1 MTNPSVG
8 LQSGWFPNTPQ
19 VPQQGLM
26 GGQPSQAPTVPS
38 LMNATPGD
46 WSQVAYQMAG
56 SPKQGGMYP
65 TVPVPATIPGTGG
78 GATTTSGSGSAI
90 GGTVLG
96 LLGSLAKNPSM
107 LNSALGGL
115 LGPTAAQT
123 AAIGPAADTAA
134 TGAVNDLIGQTAV
147 APITGDGLGA
157 AGGLMAGGDAALA
170 PVGVDAVSEL
180 PSVESAVNAGA
191 SDSGVLGTG
200 LSGAQALGAA
210 ALPLSLYGEI
220 SNYQSGATGT
230 DALGGAESGAALGTA
245 IMPGIGTAIGAVGGA
260 LAGALS
266 SVFGPGKVDPENAN
280 FNQYTQAYN
289 SAPAAQQAQVA
300 AGVQNP
306 YLPLA
311 GYFDLRSDQVK
322 GQNPIYSTYGRMGE
336 QSFTNDLIG
345 KVQQGQ
351 QSGITNSTQM
361 WNQVISPWINS
372 MGTWQ
377 DSNKNAMTA
386 LIQNMTGQIM
396 GGTYQQNF
404 KAVGGQ
410 TVFGNSASSAA
421 TPTVSLNKGLLN
433 GMSLY

>member
-1 MTNPSVG
+1 MNPQVG
-8 LQSGWFPNTPQ
+8 LQTGWFPNTPQ
-19 VPQQGLM
+19 IPQQGLM
-26 GGQPSQAPTVPS
+26 GNVLPQPAPS
-38 LMNATPGD
+38 LMNTQPGD

-56 SPKQGGMYP
+56 SPKQGGLYP
-65 TVPVPATIPGTGG
+65 SVAPPTAFPGTLGG
-78 GATTTSGSGSAI
+78 STTSGGSAL
-90 GGTVLG
+90 GGTALG
-96 LLGSLAKNPSM
+96 LLGALAKNPALLKSGVSGISG
-107 LNSALGGL
+107 LLGSDGISAGANAAATDTAATLGGMPVTSIAGSGGL
-115 LGPTAAQT
+115 LG
-123 AAIGPAADTAA
+123 AD
-134 TGAVNDLIGQTAV
+134 GALSGSTL
-147 APITGDGLGA
+147 API
-157 AGGLMAGGDAALA
+157 
-170 PVGVDAVSEL
+170 GVDSVSEL
-180 PSVESAVNAGA
+180 PSVSSAVNAGA
-191 SDSGVLGTG
+191 ADAGGGAGSALGG
-200 LSGAQALGAA
+200 LSAAQWAGAIAT
-210 ALPLSLYGEI
+210 PLSVYNEV
-220 SNYQSGATGT
+220 NNWQSGATGT

-266 SVFGPGKVDPENAN
+266 SAFGPGKVDPENAN

-289 SAPAAQQAQVA
+289 NAPAAQQAQVA

-336 QSFTNDLIG
+336 QKFTNDLIG

-351 QSGITNSTQM
+351 ASGVTNSTQM
-361 WNQVISPWINS
+361 WNTVVQPWINS

-377 DSNKNAMTA
+377 DSNKSAMTA

-404 KAVGGQ
+404 KAIGGQ
-410 TVFGNSASSAA
+410 SVFGGGASPTPVSAQ
-421 TPTVSLNKGLLN
+421 KGLMN